1 MPPKKRVVK
10 TVRKTV
16 PKSKSKTPVAPAPA
30 PVAAAPADDN
40 PSPPPAASDIPIT
53 PVPAVAAEVSTPL
66 PSSTASETPVSELV
80 EPSPEPPA
88 PVAAPEPSE
97 APSAALPEAVPE
109 TSEPSATDASPAVE
123 ETQVAVAVP
132 SEAPK
137 KTIVR
142 VRKVIKKKIIKKRI
156 PKVVSSAKKDSLQ
169 PPTEAA
175 DLETPVTESGLENP
189 SSDAA
194 VGGATPTENVGLEE
208 QKDVG
213 LVEETDVPLQ
223 DKEERQEEAVT
234 TAADEEAGMSERQNR
249 RKTEIFIGG
258 LGRDVR
264 EEDLRMVFGKVGEI
278 VEVRMMMDGQTGKN
292 KGYAFLRYK
301 EAAQAKRAVSEFS
314 KVESQQQKEKWS
326 HRRWNVGKERAVVM
340 EKFSD
345 GGSGGEV
352 ADGNS
357 SDRESFGR
365 RQWQRRK
372 LWTATLWAE
381 EALDVFVDGRGSCG
395 PFPYRWKKLHTEAMT
410 MEVVAVHE
418 GSGRTKDHSSYMFIL
433 TRTKRIVVVHNGLVE
448 WVALYCAKTLKG
460 LVGSQPEFC
469 DASLV
474 PNGVR
479 ETPKVCG
486 KICGAAALEGNDTIF
501 LGNIDKKWR
510 KEDVIKMLQ
519 DIGIEKIDTVTVMAD
534 PYNADTNRGFAFL
547 ELETNRDA
555 HLAYRKL
562 QKKDVFGKGRN
573 IKVAWA
579 EPLNDPDEEQMQKV
593 KSVYVEGIPSSWHE
607 TKLREIFKK
616 FGEIERIVHS
626 RDIQSAKRKDFAFV
640 NYSTRESALSCIESF
655 EKEELTENGSK
666 VNIKVSLAK
675 PVQKGKQNKGFLKST
690 STEKDKLKPVQR
702 QVKASV
708 SSYKGKSSERDHNAS
723 GEDKKTS
730 TTNELLQVLREQA
743 AWKQGQVGYARG
755 PAVQDYSHIAAGGK
769 RAFSY
774 TGEDAAYSD
783 VRGYPRARLDSSFP
797 VSSSSYGAH
806 PHGLPGS
813 SLPYYQHPSV
823 LAMGWQNIQAP
834 SRGKEFLLHMEAV
847 CIPDTHENWNVSL
860 HHLFQP
866 GTPHAVH
873 QNIPTLVLKY
883 DVSWQVLIGCH

>member
-1 MPPKKRVVK
+1 SPPDRIPISSQSRILFPFPLSSSLRLSLSPLLLFSKPPPRQQTERMPPKKRVVK

-30 PVAAAPADDN
+30 AAAPADDN
-40 PSPPPAASDIPIT
+40 PSPPAAASDIPST
-53 PVPAVAAEVSTPL
+53 PVPAAAAEVATPP

-80 EPSPEPPA
+80 EPTPEPPA

-97 APSAALPEAVPE
+97 TPFAAVPEAVPE
-109 TSEPSATDASPAVE
+109 PSEPSATDASPAVE
-123 ETQVAVAVP
+123 ETQVAAAVP

-175 DLETPVTESGLENP
+175 DLETPVTESGLQNP
-189 SSDAA
+189 SSDVA
-194 VGGATPTENVGLEE
+194 VGGATQTENVGFEE
-208 QKDVG
+208 QKDVA
-213 LVEETDVPLQ
+213 LEEEKDVPLQ

-258 LGRDVR
+258 LGRDVK

-292 KGYAFLRYK
+292 KGFAFLRYK
-301 EAAQAKRAVSEFS
+301 DAAQAKKAVSEFS
-314 KVESQQQKEKWS
+314 KVE
-326 HRRWNVGKERAVVM
+326 
-340 EKFSD
+340 
-345 GGSGGEV
+345 
-352 ADGNS
+352 
-357 SDRESFGR
+357 
-365 RQWQRRK
+365 
-372 LWTATLWAE
+372 
-381 EALDVFVDGRGSCG
+381 
-395 PFPYRWKKLHTEAMT
+395 
-410 MEVVAVHE
+410 
-418 GSGRTKDHSSYMFIL
+418 
-433 TRTKRIVVVHNGLVE
+433 
-448 WVALYCAKTLKG
+448 
-460 LVGSQPEFC
+460 
-469 DASLV
+469 
-474 PNGVR
+474 
-479 ETPKVCG
+479 VCG

-501 LGNIDKKWR
+501 LGNIDKKWK

-640 NYSTRESALSCIESF
+640 NYSTREAALSCIESF

-774 TGEDAAYSD
+774 MGEDAAYSD

-813 SLPYYQHPSV
+813 SLPYYQHQSVGYPSGMV
-823 LAMGWQNIQAP
+823 
-834 SRGKEFLLHMEAV
+834 
-847 CIPDTHENWNVSL
+847 WNFDHPCNLSIS
-860 HHLFQP
+860 
-866 GTPHAVH
+866 G
-873 QNIPTLVLKY
+873 I
-883 DVSWQVLIGCH
+883 

>member
-30 PVAAAPADDN
+30 AAPADDN
-40 PSPPPAASDIPIT
+40 PSPPSAASDIPIT
-53 PVPAVAAEVSTPL
+53 PVPAAAAEVATPP

-80 EPSPEPPA
+80 EPTPEPPV

-97 APSAALPEAVPE
+97 TPFSAVPE
-109 TSEPSATDASPAVE
+109 PSEPSATDASPAVE
-123 ETQVAVAVP
+123 ETQVAAAVP

-156 PKVVSSAKKDSLQ
+156 PKVVSLAKKDSLQ

-175 DLETPVTESGLENP
+175 DLETAVTESGFQNP
-189 SSDAA
+189 SSDVA
-194 VGGATPTENVGLEE
+194 VGGATQTENVGFEEHKDVALEE
-208 QKDVG
+208 EK
-213 LVEETDVPLQ
+213 DVPLQ

-258 LGRDVR
+258 LGRDVK

-292 KGYAFLRYK
+292 KGFAFLRYK
-301 EAAQAKRAVSEFS
+301 DAAQAKKAVSEFS
-314 KVESQQQKEKWS
+314 KVE
-326 HRRWNVGKERAVVM
+326 
-340 EKFSD
+340 
-345 GGSGGEV
+345 
-352 ADGNS
+352 
-357 SDRESFGR
+357 
-365 RQWQRRK
+365 
-372 LWTATLWAE
+372 
-381 EALDVFVDGRGSCG
+381 
-395 PFPYRWKKLHTEAMT
+395 
-410 MEVVAVHE
+410 
-418 GSGRTKDHSSYMFIL
+418 
-433 TRTKRIVVVHNGLVE
+433 
-448 WVALYCAKTLKG
+448 
-460 LVGSQPEFC
+460 
-469 DASLV
+469 
-474 PNGVR
+474 
-479 ETPKVCG
+479 VCG

-501 LGNIDKKWR
+501 LGNIDKKWK

-640 NYSTRESALSCIESF
+640 NYSTREAALSCIESF

-690 STEKDKLKPVQR
+690 STEKDKLKPVQLSLYHR
-702 QVKASV
+702 
-708 SSYKGKSSERDHNAS
+708 SSCKDFPFHYRL
-723 GEDKKTS
+723 
-730 TTNELLQVLREQA
+730 TT
-743 AWKQGQVGYARG
+743 G

-774 TGEDAAYSD
+774 MGEDAAYSD
-783 VRGYPRARLDSSFP
+783 VRGYPRARLDNSFP

-813 SLPYYQHPSV
+813 SLPYYQHQSVGYPSGTRYGV
-823 LAMGWQNIQAP
+823 AEHSSTFQRQGVPPPYGGSMY
-834 SRGKEFLLHMEAV
+834 SRY
-847 CIPDTHENWNVSL
+847 S
-860 HHLFQP
+860 
-866 GTPHAVH
+866 
-873 QNIPTLVLKY
+873 
-883 DVSWQVLIGCH
+883 

>member
-314 KVESQQQKEKWS
+314 KVE
-326 HRRWNVGKERAVVM
+326 
-340 EKFSD
+340 
-345 GGSGGEV
+345 
-352 ADGNS
+352 
-357 SDRESFGR
+357 
-365 RQWQRRK
+365 
-372 LWTATLWAE
+372 
-381 EALDVFVDGRGSCG
+381 
-395 PFPYRWKKLHTEAMT
+395 
-410 MEVVAVHE
+410 
-418 GSGRTKDHSSYMFIL
+418 
-433 TRTKRIVVVHNGLVE
+433 
-448 WVALYCAKTLKG
+448 
-460 LVGSQPEFC
+460 
-469 DASLV
+469 
-474 PNGVR
+474 
-479 ETPKVCG
+479 VCG

-579 EPLNDPDEEQMQKV
+579 EPLNDPDEEQMQ
-593 KSVYVEGIPSSWHE
+593 
-607 TKLREIFKK
+607 
-616 FGEIERIVHS
+616 
-626 RDIQSAKRKDFAFV
+626 
-640 NYSTRESALSCIESF
+640 
-655 EKEELTENGSK
+655 
-666 VNIKVSLAK
+666 
-675 PVQKGKQNKGFLKST
+675 
-690 STEKDKLKPVQR
+690 
-702 QVKASV
+702 
-708 SSYKGKSSERDHNAS
+708 KGKSSERDHNAS

-823 LAMGWQNIQAP
+823 GYP
-834 SRGKEFLLHMEAV
+834 SGTRYGVAEHSSTFQEFLLHMEAV

>member
-80 EPSPEPPA
+80 EPTPEPPA

-109 TSEPSATDASPAVE
+109 PSEPFATDASPAVE
-123 ETQVAVAVP
+123 ETQVAAAVP

-213 LVEETDVPLQ
+213 LVEEKDVPLQ

-314 KVESQQQKEKWS
+314 KVE
-326 HRRWNVGKERAVVM
+326 
-340 EKFSD
+340 
-345 GGSGGEV
+345 
-352 ADGNS
+352 
-357 SDRESFGR
+357 
-365 RQWQRRK
+365 
-372 LWTATLWAE
+372 
-381 EALDVFVDGRGSCG
+381 
-395 PFPYRWKKLHTEAMT
+395 
-410 MEVVAVHE
+410 
-418 GSGRTKDHSSYMFIL
+418 
-433 TRTKRIVVVHNGLVE
+433 
-448 WVALYCAKTLKG
+448 
-460 LVGSQPEFC
+460 
-469 DASLV
+469 
-474 PNGVR
+474 
-479 ETPKVCG
+479 VCG

-510 KEDVIKMLQ
+510 KEDVITMLQ

-823 LAMGWQNIQAP
+823 GYP
-834 SRGKEFLLHMEAV
+834 SGTRYGVAEHSS
-847 CIPDTHENWNVSL
+847 T
-860 HHLFQP
+860 FQRQGVP
-866 GTPHAVH
+866 PPYGSSM
-873 QNIPTLVLKY
+873 Y
-883 DVSWQVLIGCH
+883 SRYS